1 MALEQAKNAKELNI
15 LNNEKSWNQVTQ
27 SSQEQYNSEKSVVES
42 ELKKLDEQLANIQ
55 TKKHEIT
62 QKINEL
68 EVTQV
73 QANNEAPDLEEE
85 GTNPEILLNSDEELQ
100 QLRQQL
106 SDLEQQEESVRAQIN
121 DAIARKMI

>member
-85 GTNPEILLNSDEELQ
+85 LILKSY
-100 QLRQQL
+100 
-106 SDLEQQEESVRAQIN
+106 
-121 DAIARKMI
+121 